1 MTIWKNNTD
10 SQEIGT
16 VIRSANPDA
25 SMTRPAVGKDGVY
38 SIHVPWRYNQRGQPQ
53 LSVERLKIFDV
64 NMLSEVPA
72 SHGA

>member
-1 MTIWKNNTD
+1 
-10 SQEIGT
+10 
-16 VIRSANPDA
+16 
-25 SMTRPAVGKDGVY
+25 MTRPAVGKDGVY

-72 SHGA
+72 SHGAWLVAGVD